1 MLLASTRQ
9 VVTGLRLDILHIRER
24 ELDFFLANLR
34 NVALVSTLLSGLG
47 YSGLMY
53 TKQIMDSDLCGHHER
68 MCSQVTYP
76 LAVTATMCLAIQTS
90 LGCTLLT
97 MYGPALALHGHPEV
111 WSFRPLEASPRS
123 KQVPTRNSPSTRH
136 SANMLPLPSLSCPHA
151 WSARFLLFVLFSLLL
166 SGSMT

>member
-123 KQVPTRNSPSTRH
+123 KQSPLVTLPTCCHLSLLPTRME
-136 SANMLPLPSLSCPHA
+136 AHA
-151 WSARFLLFVLFSLLL
+151 SFCLVCSFLSLLL
-166 SGSMT
+166 SGSMR

>member
-123 KQVPTRNSPSTRH
+123 KQSRH
-136 SANMLPLPSLSCPHA
+136 SSLCQHVATYHSCPHA
-151 WSARFLLFVLFSLLL
+151 WSARFLLFGLFFFSLLL
-166 SGSMT
+166 SGSMR